1 MGERDGPFQS
11 PAPARAHS
19 MSRVNVAI
27 AVADDLRDSIFEV
40 AATCRALGLTHTS
53 TLADFGLFTGSV
65 ELEDLPSLRAVPGVV
80 AVEVERSLQIT
91 DPWES
96 EA

>member
-1 MGERDGPFQS
+1 
-11 PAPARAHS
+11 

-27 AVADDLRDSIFEV
+27 AVADELRDSIFEV
-40 AATCRALGLTHTS
+40 AASCRALGLTHTS

-65 ELEDLPSLRAVPGVV
+65 ELDHLPSLRAVPGVV
-80 AVEVERSLQIT
+80 AVEVERSLQVT

-96 EA
+96 EE

>member
-1 MGERDGPFQS
+1 
-11 PAPARAHS
+11 

-27 AVADDLRDSIFEV
+27 AVADELRDSIFEV
-40 AATCRALGLTHTS
+40 AATCRALGLTHTA

-65 ELEDLPSLRAVPGVV
+65 ELDDLPSLRAVPGVV

-91 DPWES
+91 DPWQS
-96 EA
+96 EE

>member
-1 MGERDGPFQS
+1 
-11 PAPARAHS
+11 

-27 AVADDLRDSIFEV
+27 AVADELRDCIFEV

-53 TLADFGLFTGSV
+53 TLADFGLLTGSV
-65 ELEDLPSLRAVPGVV
+65 EFDDLPRLRAVPGVV
-80 AVEVERSLQIT
+80 AVEVERTVKLT

-96 EA
+96 EE